1 MATTIVLLTMETRNF
16 TFDAAGATREEALW
30 GLLAAW
36 SVHRAQYSH
45 KLQPLAREDVLERA
59 FGINE
64 RTLRL
69 GAGYRDNEALT
80 T

>member
-1 MATTIVLLTMETRNF
+1 
-16 TFDAAGATREEALW
+16 
-30 GLLAAW
+30 
-36 SVHRAQYSH
+36 
-45 KLQPLAREDVLERA
+45 VLERA